1 MSKTPTVSVVM
12 PVYNAQEYL
21 REAVESILAQTFS
34 DFEFII
40 INDGS
45 TDRSESILQEFQRQ
59 DKRIRLVSRSNTG
72 IVVAL
77 NEGIGN
83 ASGRYIARMDADDIA
98 LPELFA
104 KQVAFLEDAPD
115 YVAVG
120 TCVLM
125 IDPDGWPV
133 MPANLKM
140 SHEEID
146 EAHMAGCG
154 AFPHSGS
161 MIRRDVVQSVG
172 GYRQETQ
179 YAEDIDLWLRLA
191 EIGKLTNYPEVLL
204 RYRLHAKSIGHSRRV
219 EQEQALNVALT
230 DAYRRRGLTPPT
242 RESTAD
248 EASNSKY
255 DAHKKWAWWSL
266 SDGNVATARK
276 HALLALKGNPISMD
290 SWKLLACA
298 VRGW

>member
-21 REAVESILAQTFS
+21 NEAVESVLAQTFN

-45 TDRSESILQEFQRQ
+45 TDQSESILQEFQKR
-59 DKRIRLVSRSNTG
+59 DKRIQVVSRSNTG

-77 NEGIGN
+77 NEGIGY
-83 ASGRYIARMDADDIA
+83 ASGRYIARVDADDIA

-104 KQVAFLEDAPD
+104 KQVAFLEKTPD

-146 EAHMAGCG
+146 EAHMAGHG

-161 MIRRDVVQSVG
+161 MFRRDLVQSIG

-191 EIGKLTNYPEVLL
+191 EVGKLANISEVLL
-204 RYRLHAKSIGHSRRV
+204 KYRLHPKSIGHSRRV
-219 EQEQALNVALT
+219 KQLQALNIAVT
-230 DAYRRRGLTPPT
+230 DAYRRRRLTPPLK
-242 RESTAD
+242 EDTAD
-248 EASNSKY
+248 EQSSY
-255 DAHKKWAWWSL
+255 DYNPHTKWAWWSL

-276 HALLALKGNPISMD
+276 HALLALKGNPVSVE